1 MKKLSTGPLE
11 SMLDQY
17 DHAEYKLESAREEL
31 EQTKLQLIQFAV
43 DQNMLDCLTVNVNKL
58 KRMI

>member
-11 SMLDQY
+11 SMLEQY
-17 DHAEYKLESAREEL
+17 ENAWIAEQDARMEL
-31 EQTKLQLIQFAV
+31 DRKKMQLCQFAV